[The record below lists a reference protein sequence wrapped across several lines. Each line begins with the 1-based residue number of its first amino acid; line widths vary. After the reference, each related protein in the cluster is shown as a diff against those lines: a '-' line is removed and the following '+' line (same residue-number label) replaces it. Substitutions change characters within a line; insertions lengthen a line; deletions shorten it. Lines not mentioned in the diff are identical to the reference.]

1 VTDWSNWNPE
11 SELITAVQRN
21 IDVNSRVRLVTSLN
35 PLLRNDPQTAM
46 RMASMPITTDQLG
59 NNSFALYGM
68 MAADRVRS
76 NIESMTPS
84 MQRAVWSRLPRAQQM
99 ALTQQGYQAQ
109 TVDEYGFT
117 DMLGD
122 ALKLPFQVVAAPL
135 KGLGQITKPV
145 WQPALEG
152 LAWLG
157 DQPAHVYRAIRTM
170 DDGQQWAGLAGA
182 LLGIGAA
189 AATIATGGAALGFFA
204 AAGTLGAAGLAG
216 ATAGSI
222 LADPLNPMDFGR
234 AWMDTRDGERAF
246 DRAASR
252 YAESVLGDPRLKT
265 LATEIADVSDRS
277 IYEIAREVAGA
288 RETSAEQRSSSYLG
302 ELARIADS
310 IAQPDSPQHQRVMES
325 LSRLLTEPTFLEAVN
340 RLQQGKISI
349 GRDIADALPWIEKDS
364 AIYTMIS
371 GGADAL
377 FQIAVDPF
385 LIAGRVSEMAKF
397 HRMGLEVIDDGFSI
411 DRFMDIA
418 ENVPSVKRLHGKLA
432 EAVMTD
438 DYEMARRLGTDN
450 VSLWEGL
457 RTYRENLIRENVVT
471 PTEFGAEHIRSYIRD
486 VKDMKS
492 ILSGIGTYR
501 GKERLMLKG
510 FNYRNE
516 AWARTAGG
524 VRSFTSGLTDIRP
537 ERQMLKEMEASGVN
551 RVMEGLPAHLRLH
564 RPVQEDIPFLQAVAN
579 NTEYLTPGVTGWQQ
593 LADEPGRL
601 NDMMFDFANR
611 LYKHDLLPDDDIQFL
626 DDLQL
631 QIAEFGRPL
640 QRKTAEF
647 SAITD
652 RLSEIAKRALALPME
667 ERAASMLDEYALYKE
682 LNPRARQIGRGIA
695 KVLPRASHAVG
706 TTMQMATTM
715 ISPQKAIQLV
725 GEGAPENIRQFTEQ
739 LRLTGMPEYMRRM
752 WFDEIIKNP
761 TGHARGAAMLTALDN
776 GLTIA
781 GMRSLKGGEEFVD
794 KFLLHAQHAYGLG
807 GTVDRTIINGRRMIT
822 SPLLDDSAKFLMMPN
837 LTDLRKLTR
846 AGFVSQVMGITDIKV
861 LDSFINQVWKPAV
874 LLRFAF
880 IPRAGGEE
888 WINFML
894 RGGFG
899 SIAEN
904 MGGQYVGRYRAWR
917 DVIDKVE
924 KLGAAKVGK
933 GALTAEEALLYQQGP
948 LPKIMRP
955 VERML
960 NRYEWTAPMTRRM
973 KDFAEDLQYF
983 LTPESMQVTLRTGEE
998 VAGRGGLGWQAG
1010 IDRMLNRIGGDAR
1023 VQLSEGASEMQLRR
1037 AMTREGRFAKFVPT
1051 SEKAWFNIAD
1061 YADTLLMGSPS
1072 SWRRLVAGGV
1082 NDYTIEA
1089 GEQFAKA
1096 FQTILM
1102 REVSATEAGNFERG
1116 YNRSDVKTLEVA
1128 DGQGGTKTVR
1138 ALAMRGG
1145 WKRHERAIG
1154 DPLFNFA
1161 AHQGV
1166 LNTIALDEGGR
1177 RVATEVLS
1185 RVLPSS
1191 MNYDDAAAFLDNA
1204 ARIDDELIRELVLGF
1219 SANDS
1224 RIARVTLEAVA
1235 RQDQFWVLV
1244 KNRLPEA
1251 GPITMNDVRQVTDGV
1266 LNQYTEVING
1276 SRAWR
1281 RDMPDDVKNEIYGY
1295 TRTGTIDPNEEA
1307 GVFVPSLPPMF
1318 KTVDQFVSDDVR
1330 EAMLGI
1336 EDGLA
1341 AAMRRSIDD
1350 HDFQRQLV
1358 NHLYTSPQTLYGPN
1372 SGDAYR
1378 RAARIKRDEARK
1390 AIKAERAEALPPVPK
1405 GYVRFYRGDY
1415 AEGGRVAGP
1424 STNPEWLASQPE
1436 MITRG
1441 RIQGRF
1447 VTEDLEYAKKYPMN
1461 MDPDEVGVV
1470 RYVDVPSDVA
1480 KRIRGLRD
1488 QADDVR
1494 ALSKSPDAEA
1504 ILPDEYVGQLKDMPS
1519 ESTLAAFDQRMAA
1532 LDAEQALAD
1541 EARRLAVEQGDVRT
1555 YRLYANIDE
1564 ADADVRALLN
1574 GHFENTTVQERAALS
1589 FQSPVGPNHAEYDN
1603 VTAFLP
1609 DAALVIPDEAVR
1621 TVWESLPPFSE
1632 GVQDR
1637 WAGDVADVLVS
1648 ELARAAGL
1656 GDASQILQHRSQ
1668 LVSMYLEQMEMKMRR
1683 GERFFGMEVM
1693 DELNPATSTGLA
1705 VRGRFNGGTPG
1716 ENLPD
1721 LDMLFADQALVKEL
1735 NLAMKNLMSRHGKL
1749 APEVPEV
1756 FAVRLPRAIT
1766 DNRSTSVMSPL
1777 AMRMQIRSA
1786 TRDENMID
1794 DLAQMRISAGNVR
1807 EPLTS
1812 EVRPIAV
1819 RPGTDQPAIWT
1830 AYRKVIKERRRLA
1843 SDLQNPDAAEE
1854 YADRMWTHIKQM
1866 TGKKARETHRAR
1878 FDDRIERAEDG
1889 TESVVPKSRV
1899 YRYGK
1904 DNKEIIEVKPG
1915 EELFPESTFVD
1926 SRGNVVKYGD
1936 GLFMEPLKVTYEP
1949 NDLMWQL
1956 IGPMIEDSFDG
1967 IRGVLRHERKAE
1979 MMMVRGRLEPS
1990 PDWTPVYRSKD
2001 SHVPDEAHGG
2011 PQFAIGP
2018 QLEPIKENTWQKI
2031 VRYGFDQVIGPAIDA
2046 IVRRPMAFHFF
2057 AQRYRF
2063 AKQANGWMIDPE
2075 LAGRAMQGLE
2085 YALHSRTVV
2094 APERIEEVSDLVK
2107 RMATLDGHGAE
2118 RWTSKQAMAWLR
2130 SFDEGDL
2137 APMLRRVKESIET
2150 RLIGLDDASQVS
2162 QRLRNTSI
2170 DITRLENELMQGVKV
2185 YSAMPDIIRNERI
2198 GQGLAE
2204 IARSA
2209 NVERDLLAEME
2220 RLLPVGAL
2228 YDPERLLRS
2237 WNKYAKDQ
2245 IRAGTNS
2252 SANYLDY
2259 TQAQAITAHAKEVR
2273 NASDAAGNL
2282 AAEAALRDIM
2292 PFIDSQKVRTQFAE
2306 YGRGLLPFWYAEEN
2320 FLKRW
2325 GRTILDDPTVIRK
2338 AQLTYMGLR
2347 TAGIIRQDEQGK
2359 DWFVYPGSGLLAET
2373 VSKLI
2378 PGASVQAIGT
2388 MFQSPTSAMFPGLS
2402 ERFGTPSFSPFVSV
2416 PMDLVTWMFNDLAPI
2431 ERAMLGDYAANRNA
2445 LEHLIPASLT
2455 NLWDG
2460 VMQGGLGR
2468 VDETNVRYASAL
2480 FSAMAYLDATGDGIP
2495 ANANAQVR
2503 DEFLRRVRGHAR
2515 VILASQAFAGFFTPG
2530 PPQALISGETGGF
2543 SGVGAQDPRDILN
2556 SQYQELIREL
2566 GIDEGTIKFLELN
2579 QNANLFDIVNPMAL
2593 TVGKTE
2599 SASGV
2604 SLPTT
2609 EEAVQFYTEHA
2620 DYLATMPM
2628 AGPWLLPVA
2637 KKGDERSQYAYDQ
2650 QLIEGLRRK
2659 LTPDEFLSELKYKE
2673 AAPRYFALRKKY
2685 LDAVD
2690 RLKMEGNEAGVEV
2703 ANQWW
2708 QSTST
2713 AYRAAHPI
2721 FDEQMSSS
2729 DGRQRR
2735 AAVIEEM
2742 RTAVYDPLVPPSPQ
2756 LEGFREIMTTWDQYK
2771 IALATLREDGSAR
2784 GRVKVEQ
2791 AKATFEKMM
2800 DDLMVR
2806 RPEMRS
2812 FYLAIIRPEADLD

>member
-1 VTDWSNWNPE
+1 MTDWSNWNPE

-145 WQPALEG
+145 WQPALQG

-170 DDGQQWAGLAGA
+170 DDGQQWAGLGGA

-189 AATIATGGAALGFFA
+189 IAAIPTGGASLMALGA
-204 AAGTLGAAGLAG
+204 IGAAGLAG

-252 YAESVLGDPRLKT
+252 YAEGLLGDPRLQT

-302 ELARIADS
+302 ELARIADG

-349 GRDIADALPWIEKDS
+349 GRDIADALPGIEKDS
-364 AIYTMIS
+364 ALYTMIS

-385 LIAGRVSEMAKF
+385 LIAGRVNEMAKF
-397 HRMGLEVIDDGFSI
+397 HKMGLEVIDDGFSI

-457 RTYRENLIRENVVT
+457 RTYRENLITSNVVT

-524 VRSFTSGLTDIRP
+524 VRSFTSGLTDIRS
-537 ERQMLKEMEASGVN
+537 ERQMLKEMEKSGVN

-564 RPVQEDIPFLQAVAN
+564 RPVQEDIPFLQTIAN
-579 NTEYLTPGVTGWQQ
+579 NTEYLTPGVTGWQR

-647 SAITD
+647 SAVTD
-652 RLSEIAKRALALPME
+652 RLSEIAKRALALPIE

-682 LNPRARQIGRGIA
+682 LNPRAREIGRSIA

-739 LRLTGMPEYMRRM
+739 LRLTSMPEYMRRM

-807 GTVDRTIINGRRMIT
+807 GAVDRTIINGRRMIT

-960 NRYEWTAPMTRRM
+960 NRYEWTTPMTRRM

-1010 IDRMLNRIGGDAR
+1010 IDRMLDRVGGEAR
-1023 VQLSEGASEMQLRR
+1023 YQLSEGASEMQLRR

-1089 GEQFAKA
+1089 GEQFAKT

-1191 MNYDDAAAFLDNA
+1191 ISYDDAAAFLDNA

-1219 SANDS
+1219 SANDA
-1224 RIARVTLEAVA
+1224 RIARVSLEAVA

-1266 LNQYTEVING
+1266 LSQYTEVRNG

-1281 RDMPDDVKNEIYGY
+1281 KDMPDDVKNEIYGY
-1295 TRTGTIDPNEEA
+1295 TRTGTIDRNEEA

-1318 KTVDQFVSDDVR
+1318 RTVDKFVSDDMR

-1390 AIKAERAEALPPVPK
+1390 AIKAERKQVLDEAKL
-1405 GYVRFYRGDY
+1405 
-1415 AEGGRVAGP
+1415 AG
-1424 STNPEWLASQPE
+1424 SDVDTAVLAS
-1436 MITRG
+1436 
-1441 RIQGRF
+1441 
-1447 VTEDLEYAKKYPMN
+1447 
-1461 MDPDEVGVV
+1461 
-1470 RYVDVPSDVA
+1470 
-1480 KRIRGLRD
+1480 
-1488 QADDVR
+1488 
-1494 ALSKSPDAEA
+1494 
-1504 ILPDEYVGQLKDMPS
+1504 
-1519 ESTLAAFDQRMAA
+1519 FDQRMSAV
-1532 LDAEQALAD
+1532 DAEQALAD

-1589 FQSPVGPNHAEYDN
+1589 FQSPVGPNYAEYDN

-1609 DAALVIPDEAVR
+1609 DTALVIPDEAVR

-1656 GDASQILQHRSQ
+1656 GNASQILQHRSQ

-1705 VRGRFNGGTPG
+1705 VRGRFNAGTPG

-1794 DLAQMRISAGNVR
+1794 DLAQMRIDAGNVR

-1830 AYRKVIKERRRLA
+1830 AHRKVIKERRRLA

-1915 EELFPESTFVD
+1915 EELFPESKFVD
-1926 SRGNVVKYGD
+1926 DRGNVVKYGD

-2018 QLEPIKENTWQKI
+2018 QLEPLEENTWQKI

-2063 AKQANGWMIDPE
+2063 AKQANGWMIDPK

-2085 YALHSRTVV
+2085 YALHSRTLV

-2107 RMATLDGHGAE
+2107 RMATLDGHRAE

-2150 RLIGLDDASQVS
+2150 RLIGLDDASELS
-2162 QRLRNTSI
+2162 QRLRNTSV
-2170 DITRLENELMQGVKV
+2170 DITRLENELMKGIQVN
-2185 YSAMPDIIRNERI
+2185 SALPDIIRNERI
-2198 GQGLAE
+2198 GEGLAQ

-2209 NVERDLLAEME
+2209 TVERDLLAEME

-2228 YDPERLLRS
+2228 YDPDRLVAS
-2237 WNKYAKDQ
+2237 WNRYANDQ

-2259 TQAQAITAHAKEVR
+2259 EQARAISAHAKEVR

-2325 GRTILDDPTVIRK
+2325 GRTILDDPMVIRK

-2347 TAGIIRQDEQGK
+2347 TAGIVRQDEQGK

-2416 PMDLVTWMFNDLAPI
+2416 PMDLVTWMFNDLAPV

-2495 ANANAQVR
+2495 DNANAQVR

-2599 SASGV
+2599 SASGA

-2620 DYLATMPM
+2620 DYLTTMPM

-2690 RLKMEGNEAGVEV
+2690 RLKMAGNEAGVEV

-2756 LEGFREIMTTWDQYK
+2756 LDGFREIMTTWDQYK